1 MADYHALLEAPAA
14 SSGSHNHQN
23 NHASHRKT
31 SSPSTEIVKTSRA
44 PTPLLSGST
53 DEAFMESDSH
63 DREAKEGAVIEGA
76 GVITAA
82 SRNARPR
89 CRVWISGYGRNS
101 YFTWRLR
108 TSAVLVL
115 SMAVTGI
122 AVFWISKDV
131 AHGGLYVSD
140 VSYALAFKRTK
151 TTACIAGT
159 DYCGACDTIVVYAM
173 LVYHVAPLVVL
184 IGLPASGLRIFEPFE
199 RRQDGSGRQKLQ
211 RSVFFQLCELV
222 SVLVLVFSLLV
233 MIYFA
238 YALFQG
244 NNFFCNSGRAVLY
257 VLCAVVTFGGNFVVL
272 TYFARFREHLSM
284 QLGAFKETDQTGGI
298 RSRMQR
304 RQNKHKSER
313 SRVVDDVRKHLYKET
328 SLGNVSKMETL
339 LEYAKERL
347 GTDFAQEMYRDARL
361 VLKLFGRSKKNP
373 MHMAACMGNVQALQ
387 LLLEAGFR
395 IDSYDKVSR
404 VRFTTGDLFWTFAQI
419 FVSKPLSSED
429 EMAASIFRTTLVT
442 PLHCAVSTGQIQAV
456 QWLID
461 HGADVNLKSKASY
474 WSDRMPPLFVADN
487 PDIVV
492 LLLEA
497 GANHLDVPDPGHMNT
512 LTVLQMAYMR
522 GNFPVAHELE
532 KWGADV
538 ALTPL
543 HEAAARN
550 NTKTVKML
558 LKTGADPNC
567 VGECGYIGMHRRT
580 PLHWAAISGAVEAVQ
595 VLLKAGSDSDFQDIF
610 GRSPLHWAARVNKPD
625 VVQVLLMNGADVN
638 QRDYRDHTP
647 LLCAASSVNV
657 SVDLFECLV
666 QHGADISDRLPNGD
680 TALHIAMKCEQ
691 KGTALALLEVGAD
704 VMETNCDGY
713 RPVDCTTSTQLQF
726 EIKQAA
732 GDRDVMISYTHSHS
746 EFALKIRDSLE
757 RASITSWLDL
767 MDPTGI
773 GGGSVWREE
782 IARGIKNA
790 EVIICLYTEDYAHSE
805 WCLKELALAKQLG
818 RPIIAVSTEGAAVT
832 DEMQV
837 YIYTRQMVPFESAI
851 KSVNNANK
859 RKVTYEYDEA
869 RFAAQFRLLLDGVRD
884 EIAKHREAKILGS
897 NRRLGNG
904 TSDVAFGENVMD
916 WNQATLDNTKY
927 VFVSHGDHH
936 YAFVKRLRDR
946 LQENHVGCLLDGTQM
961 FLDMTERIRAAK
973 EAILKCE
980 AFVVVLSSK
989 TVNSELVKDQLAFA
1003 EDKGKPILPVM
1014 LNDMEIPLDKH
1025 YTLSRVELLHFTP
1038 ELGFNSS
1045 FMQLLSR
1052 VRDNRTP
1059 TNTSFDAPGSATR
1072 PAFRAVAQMT
1082 LMGSARRKNPVV
1094 VNSVARS
1101 LLGRSYLPETPVA
1114 LVQPDETDATTL

>member
-1 MADYHALLEAPAA
+1 MTDAADYHALPEHGSFSGHGAERVSRRSSQGPSTTVPAA
-14 SSGSHNHQN
+14 STDK
-23 NHASHRKT
+23 A
-31 SSPSTEIVKTSRA
+31 
-44 PTPLLSGST
+44 TPLPSGST
-53 DEAFMESDSH
+53 DEAMMELGDI
-63 DREAKEGAVIEGA
+63 DDDAVAVVPRG
-76 GVITAA
+76 TPKPLP
-82 SRNARPR
+82 NAFLGP
-89 CRVWISGYGRNS
+89 GYGRNS

-108 TSAVLVL
+108 MSTLLVAAL
-115 SMAVTGI
+115 GI
-122 AVFWISKDV
+122 AGIVAFWVSKEIG
-131 AHGGLYVSD
+131 HGGVYVQD
-140 VSYALAFKRTK
+140 VGYALSFHRTK

-173 LVYHVAPLVVL
+173 LVYHVAPLLVI
-184 IGLPASGLRIFEPFE
+184 IGLPASGLRIFEPF
-199 RRQDGSGRQKLQ
+199 RRRRDGGGRQKIQ
-211 RSVFFQLCELV
+211 RSVFFQFCELL
-222 SVLVLVFSLLV
+222 SVVVLVFSLLV
-233 MIYFA
+233 ILYFV
-238 YALFQG
+238 YAIFQG
-244 NNFFCNSGRAVLY
+244 NNFHCSQTRAILY
-257 VLCAVVTFGGNFVVL
+257 VAFAVVTFFANFVVL

-298 RSRMQR
+298 RSRLQR
-304 RQNKHKSER
+304 RRSRYKSER
-313 SRVVDDVRKHLYKET
+313 TRVVNDLRKHLYKET
-328 SLGNVSKMETL
+328 SLGNVAKMETL

-347 GTDFAQEMYRDARL
+347 GTEFAREMYNDARL
-361 VLKLFGRSKKNP
+361 VFKLFGRSKKNP
-373 MHMAACMGNVQALQ
+373 IHVAAYLGNVQALQ
-387 LLLEAGFR
+387 LLFEAGFR
-395 IDSYDKVSR
+395 VDSYDKVSR

-419 FVSKPLSSED
+419 FVTKPFTSED

-456 QWLID
+456 QWLIE
-461 HGADVNLKSKASY
+461 HGANVNLKSKASY

-487 PDIVV
+487 PDIVT

-497 GANHLDVPDPGHMNT
+497 GANHLEVPDPGHMNT

-532 KWGADV
+532 EWGADV

-543 HEAAARN
+543 HEAAAKN
-550 NTKTVKML
+550 NTSAIKKL

-567 VGECGYIGMHRRT
+567 VGEYGYTGMHRRT
-580 PLHWAAISGAVEAVQ
+580 PLHWAAITGAVEAVNM
-595 VLLKAGSDSDFQDIF
+595 LLEAGSDPDFQDVF
-610 GRSPLHWAARVNKPD
+610 GRSPLHWAARVNKPQ
-625 VVQVLLMNGADVN
+625 VVRLLLSKGADVN
-638 QRDYRDHTP
+638 LRDYRDHTP
-647 LLCAASSVNV
+647 LLCAASSKNV

-666 QHGADISDRLPNGD
+666 EHGADIDDRLSNGD

-691 KGTALALLEVGAD
+691 KGTALALLDAGAD
-704 VMETNCDGY
+704 VMETNRDGY

-757 RASITSWLDL
+757 RANITSWLDL

-790 EVIICLYTEDYAHSE
+790 EVIICLYTEDYPGSE

-818 RPIIAVSTEGAAVT
+818 KPIIAVSPEGAPVT

-851 KSVNNANK
+851 KSINDANK
-859 RKVTYEYDEA
+859 RKVMYEYDEE

-884 EIAKHREAKILGS
+884 EIEKHREANIVGGS
-897 NRRLGNG
+897 RRRLANG
-904 TSDVAFGENVMD
+904 TSVAGFGENITD
-916 WNQATLDNTKY
+916 WDPATLDNIQFA
-927 VFVSHGDHH
+927 FVSHGDHH
-936 YAFVKRLRDR
+936 HSFVKRLHDR
-946 LQENHVGCLLDGTQM
+946 LQDNQVRCLLDGTQSYT
-961 FLDMTERIRAAK
+961 DMTERIHAAK

-980 AFVVVLSSK
+980 VFIVVLSRK

-1025 YTLSRVELLHFTP
+1025 YTLSRLELLHFTP

-1045 FMQLLSR
+1045 FMQLLGR
-1052 VRDNRTP
+1052 VRDNMT
-1059 TNTSFDAPGSATR
+1059 TANASFNAPRASTR
-1072 PAFRAVAQMT
+1072 PTFRAVARMT
-1082 LMGSARRKNPVV
+1082 AMGHARQNNSMA
-1094 VNSVARS
+1094 VNAAARAF
-1101 LLGRSYLPETPVA
+1101 LGRPRLSEAAVA
-1114 LVQPDETDATTL
+1114 LV

>member
-1 MADYHALLEAPAA
+1 MADYHALPEAPGASSSGHSHQDTCARHGPTHSSPAAPSAGTLKASSAPPPLVPSAAADALMEVDTANSAA
-14 SSGSHNHQN
+14 SDDAHV
-23 NHASHRKT
+23 AACPA
-31 SSPSTEIVKTSRA
+31 PSTPSR
-44 PTPLLSGST
+44 P
-53 DEAFMESDSH
+53 
-63 DREAKEGAVIEGA
+63 
-76 GVITAA
+76 
-82 SRNARPR
+82 
-89 CRVWISGYGRNS
+89 VWMSGYGRNS

-108 TSAVLVL
+108 TSAGLVL
-115 SMAVTGI
+115 CLAVTGI
-122 AVFWISKDV
+122 AVFWLTKDV
-131 AHGGLYVSD
+131 AHGGVYVSD
-140 VSYALAFKRTK
+140 MSHALQFKRTR

-159 DYCGACDTIVVYAM
+159 KYCGACDTVVVYAM
-173 LVYHVAPLVVL
+173 LVYHVSPLVVL
-184 IGLPASGLRIFEPFE
+184 IGLPASGMGVFEPFE
-199 RRQDGSGRQKLQ
+199 RHHAGGGRQKLQ
-211 RSVFFQLCELV
+211 RSVFFQFCELL
-222 SVLVLVFSLLV
+222 SVLMLAFSLV
-233 MIYFA
+233 MMIYFA

-244 NNFFCNSGRAVLY
+244 NNFFCNSASAIVY
-257 VLCAVVTFGGNFVVL
+257 VVCAAATFFGNFVVL

-298 RSRMQR
+298 RSRIHR
-304 RQNKHKSER
+304 RQNQYKSER
-313 SRVVDDVRKHLYKET
+313 SRVVDDVRKHLYKEI
-328 SLGNVSKMETL
+328 SLGNVAKMETL
-339 LEYAKERL
+339 LEYTKERL
-347 GTDFAQEMYRDARL
+347 GTDFAQEMYSDARL
-361 VLKLFGRSKKNP
+361 TLKLFGRSKKNP
-373 MHMAACMGNVQALQ
+373 MHIAAYMGNVQALQ

-395 IDSYDKVSR
+395 VDSYDKVSR

-429 EMAASIFRTTLVT
+429 ETAATIFRTTLVT
-442 PLHCAVSTGQIQAV
+442 PLHCAVSTGQIQAA
-456 QWLID
+456 QWLVD

-487 PDIVV
+487 PDIVT

-522 GNFPVAHELE
+522 GNFPVAQELE

-550 NTKTVKML
+550 STRTIKIL

-567 VGECGYIGMHRRT
+567 VGEYGYIGMHRRT

-595 VLLKAGSDSDFQDIF
+595 VLLKAGSDPNFQDIF

-625 VVQVLLMNGADVN
+625 VVQVLLMNGAAVN
-638 QRDYRDHTP
+638 LRDYRDHTP
-647 LLCAASSVNV
+647 LLCAASSKNV

-666 QHGADISDRLPNGD
+666 QHGADIDDHLPNGD

-767 MDPTGI
+767 MDPSGI

-790 EVIICLYTEDYAHSE
+790 EVIICLYTEDYARSE

-818 RPIIAVSTEGAAVT
+818 RPIIPVSTEGAAVT

-837 YIYTRQMVPFESAI
+837 YIYTRQMVPFEPAI
-851 KSVNNANK
+851 KSINNANK
-859 RKVTYEYDEA
+859 RKVTYEYDEK

-884 EIAKHREAKILGS
+884 EIAKHREATILGGG
-897 NRRLGNG
+897 NRRLANG
-904 TSDVAFGENVMD
+904 TSDATFGENGMD
-916 WNQATLDNTKY
+916 WSSAALDSTKY
-927 VFVSHGDHH
+927 AFISHGDHH
-936 YAFVKRLRDR
+936 YVFVKRLRDR
-946 LQENHVGCLLDGTQM
+946 LQENNVRCLVDGTQM
-961 FLDMTERIRAAK
+961 FLGMTERIRAAK

-980 AFVVVLSSK
+980 AFIVVLSSK

-1003 EDKGKPILPVM
+1003 EDKGKCILPVM

-1052 VRDNRTP
+1052 VRDNMTP
-1059 TNTSFDAPGSATR
+1059 ANASFSSSRAATR
-1072 PAFRAVAQMT
+1072 PAFRAVAQMA
-1082 LMGSARRKNPVV
+1082 LMSNPRRQ
-1094 VNSVARS
+1094 NSLAANGVARPFF
-1101 LLGRSYLPETPVA
+1101 GRPPLPETPVA
-1114 LVQPDETDATTL
+1114 PVEPNDTNVTKV